1 MFQSWRM
8 KLREAERALQG
19 GRLDEASR
27 LLCHGEL
34 KEFLPARRLAAQ
46 VASRMAERAKSR
58 AAQGETMAGW
68 RDLEAAA
75 CLGADNEAVGHLRCE
90 LVEQAIAEAESY
102 LAAGDSAAAL
112 ARLEELERR
121 QAANGRMR
129 SLRQAALHLEAAQRL
144 CRRGRF
150 AQAETE
156 LATAAALR
164 PEMGLLEAEREAC
177 RLKAAECRRL
187 AEALHQAIA
196 RADWSAVAGTAE
208 QLLQLS
214 PEDVPARDAR
224 RRAWAAVGMKAG
236 DTMYGSRTS
245 VIEAELVPEPSP
257 APRVQAPKN
266 MNGSANIKS
275 HDMPRYKPGP
285 RFVLWVDAVGGFLV
299 CLGNEVI
306 LGQPVPTA
314 QPDVPILGDLSSR
327 HARIRRDGETYLI
340 EPLRKVS
347 VNGRTIQGPTSLVDG
362 QRIELGEGVQL
373 VFRRPHPLSVTA
385 RLDFVSRHRTQPPV
399 DGVILMGDACVLGP
413 NKGSHIRC
421 PDWPGEVVLFRQGEQ
436 LFCRAA
442 GRLEIDGAAC
452 EGRGVI
458 TRRSRIAGDDFS
470 LSLEEV

>member
-1 MFQSWRM
+1 MFQSWRI

-27 LLCHGEL
+27 LLCQGEL
-34 KEFLPARRLAAQ
+34 REFLPAKRLAAQ
-46 VASRMAERAKSR
+46 VADRMAQRARSH
-58 AAQGETMAGW
+58 AARGESMAGW

-75 CLGADNEAVGHLRCE
+75 HLGADNEAVGHLRCE
-90 LVEQAIAEAESY
+90 LVEHGLAEAETY

-121 QAANGRMR
+121 QSANSRMR
-129 SLRQAALHLEAAQRL
+129 GLRQAAVHLDAAKRL

-156 LATAAALR
+156 LAMAAALR
-164 PEMGLLEAEREAC
+164 PDMSLLEAEREAC

-196 RADWSAVAGTAE
+196 RADWTAVAGTAE
-208 QLLQLS
+208 QLLQVS
-214 PEDVPARDAR
+214 PEDGPARDAR
-224 RRAWAAVGMKAG
+224 RRAWAAVGMKTG
-236 DTMYGSRTS
+236 DSIHAVRAS
-245 VIEAELVPEPSP
+245 VIEAELVPEPARTP
-257 APRVQAPKN
+257 HAQASKN
-266 MNGSANIKS
+266 MNGSLNSKN
-275 HDMPRYKPGP
+275 HDAPRSEPGP
-285 RFVLWVDAVGGFLV
+285 RFLLWVDAVGGFLV
-299 CLGNEVI
+299 CLGNEI
-306 LGQPVPTA
+306 TLGQPVPTA

-340 EPLRKVS
+340 EPLRKVA

-399 DGVILMGDACVLGP
+399 DGVVLMGDSCVLGP
-413 NKGSHIRC
+413 NKGSHIPC
-421 PDWPGEVVLFRQGEQ
+421 PDWPSEVVLFRQGEQ

-442 GRLEIDGAAC
+442 GRLEIDGTAC
-452 EGRGVI
+452 DGRGAI
-458 TRRSRIAGDDFS
+458 TCRSRIAGDDFS